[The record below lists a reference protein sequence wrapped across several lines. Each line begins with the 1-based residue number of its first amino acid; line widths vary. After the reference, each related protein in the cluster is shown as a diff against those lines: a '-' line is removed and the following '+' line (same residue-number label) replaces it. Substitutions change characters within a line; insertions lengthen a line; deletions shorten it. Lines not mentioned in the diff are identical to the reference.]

1 MQSVPITT
9 NVSSNPIHGEV
20 YSIQYYVI
28 KFVSDLRQVSH
39 FLWVLWFPPPIKLTA
54 NIYLKILLKVPLN
67 IITLTPITLDEKFQ
81 KRNDFREFITS
92 TSTRKTISQML
103 NKYVYIRPTVK
114 RVQIMSTN
122 VCQLVED
129 HAAPTSLACI
139 ACIFIDVSWIVKLCV
154 AAIISLHLKRESQS
168 VVSLCPQFTI
178 IQAAKYNINNVIL
191 NRVSNK
197 YWNPFNTIDTTW
209 CIQFINTIICKFKMM
224 LINLKINM
232 QKL

>member
-1 MQSVPITT
+1 
-9 NVSSNPIHGEV
+9 
-20 YSIQYYVI
+20 
-28 KFVSDLRQVSH
+28 
-39 FLWVLWFPPPIKLTA
+39 
-54 NIYLKILLKVPLN
+54 VPLN

-139 ACIFIDVSWIVKLCV
+139 ACIFIDVS
-154 AAIISLHLKRESQS
+154 
-168 VVSLCPQFTI
+168 
-178 IQAAKYNINNVIL
+178 
-191 NRVSNK
+191 
-197 YWNPFNTIDTTW
+197 
-209 CIQFINTIICKFKMM
+209 
-224 LINLKINM
+224 
-232 QKL
+232 

>member
-1 MQSVPITT
+1 MQSVLITT

-20 YSIQYYVI
+20 YSVQYYVI
-28 KFVSDLRQVSH
+28 KFVSD

-92 TSTRKTISQML
+92 TTTRKTISQML
-103 NKYVYIRPTVK
+103 NKYVYIRSTVK
-114 RVQIMSTN
+114 EFKVQIMSKN

-139 ACIFIDVSWIVKLCV
+139 ACIFIDVS
-154 AAIISLHLKRESQS
+154 
-168 VVSLCPQFTI
+168 
-178 IQAAKYNINNVIL
+178 
-191 NRVSNK
+191 
-197 YWNPFNTIDTTW
+197 
-209 CIQFINTIICKFKMM
+209 
-224 LINLKINM
+224 
-232 QKL
+232 